1 VSGAASAAIP
11 KRRWGIALLLGASVL
26 INYFDRI
33 SLSVVG
39 PQLRQEFHIN
49 ALQLGVLF
57 SAFAW
62 SYAILQIPSGM
73 LLDRFGVT
81 RVGRIGIFLWGVA
94 STIMA
99 LAGGYGGILVARM
112 LLGIAEA
119 PSFPLNSKAVG
130 HWFPRHERSLATAL
144 FDGTAKFSQ
153 VVGVPLIAVA
163 LVIMGWRGAFAMT
176 AMLSFLFLIV
186 FWFVYRDPSEDERLS
201 QAEHEYILAGGAA
214 PEGRTLGSPLAML
227 GYVLTQRK
235 VWGLS
240 LGFAC
245 YGYSNSLFQS
255 WLPSYLV
262 QTMHMTILQAAGFTT
277 VPWMIATVA
286 QLIIGGWLVDHLVA
300 RGHDETRV
308 RKTTLILS
316 ILTGLAMVGVVFTT
330 DAFWALVWITITVSG
345 ITTAST
351 IGWSFPSLVAPRG
364 GQATVGSIMNTANAS
379 LSSTSPIITG
389 YIVTVTGSFSY
400 AFVVAAVILVSGIL
414 CYAFILGR
422 IEPVPDPPFAV
433 GRSQPTRLAA

>member
-1 VSGAASAAIP
+1 
-11 KRRWGIALLLGASVL
+11 
-26 INYFDRI
+26 
-33 SLSVVG
+33 
-39 PQLRQEFHIN
+39 
-49 ALQLGVLF
+49 
-57 SAFAW
+57 
-62 SYAILQIPSGM
+62 
-73 LLDRFGVT
+73 
-81 RVGRIGIFLWGVA
+81 
-94 STIMA
+94 
-99 LAGGYGGILVARM
+99 
-112 LLGIAEA
+112 
-119 PSFPLNSKAVG
+119 
-130 HWFPRHERSLATAL
+130 
-144 FDGTAKFSQ
+144 
-153 VVGVPLIAVA
+153 
-163 LVIMGWRGAFAMT
+163 
-176 AMLSFLFLIV
+176 
-186 FWFVYRDPSEDERLS
+186 
-201 QAEHEYILAGGAA
+201 
-214 PEGRTLGSPLAML
+214 ML
-227 GYVLTQRK
+227 GYVLMQRK

-262 QTMHMTILQAAGFTT
+262 QTMHMTILQAASFTT
-277 VPWMIATVA
+277 MPWMIATVA

-400 AFVVAAVILVSGIL
+400 AFVVAAVILVIGIL

>member
-1 VSGAASAAIP
+1 
-11 KRRWGIALLLGASVL
+11 
-26 INYFDRI
+26 
-33 SLSVVG
+33 
-39 PQLRQEFHIN
+39 
-49 ALQLGVLF
+49 
-57 SAFAW
+57 
-62 SYAILQIPSGM
+62 
-73 LLDRFGVT
+73 
-81 RVGRIGIFLWGVA
+81 
-94 STIMA
+94 
-99 LAGGYGGILVARM
+99 
-112 LLGIAEA
+112 
-119 PSFPLNSKAVG
+119 
-130 HWFPRHERSLATAL
+130 
-144 FDGTAKFSQ
+144 

-176 AMLSFLFLIV
+176 AVLSFLFLIV
-186 FWFVYRDPSEDERLS
+186 FWVVYRDPGEDERLS
-201 QAEHEYILAGGAA
+201 RAEHEYILAGGAA

-227 GYVLTQRK
+227 GYLLTQRK

-277 VPWMIATVA
+277 VPWMIATIA

-316 ILTGLAMVGVVFTT
+316 ILTGLAMIGVVFTT
-330 DAFWALVWITITVSG
+330 DTFWALVWITITVSG

-389 YIVTVTGSFSY
+389 YIVTVSGSFSY
-400 AFVVAAVILVSGIL
+400 AFVVAAVILVIGIL

-433 GRSQPTRLAA
+433 DQSQPTGLAA